1 LGEAGGDT
9 IETRLKRRCMGGSGR
24 DRVGGGDD
32 DGRVQSATKM
42 SSLWRRLVQL
52 AALALVMA
60 CGLTW
65 LRPHDGWAARFAS
78 VPKAGPLPDT
88 INRTIFQDLD
98 RLCTP
103 TDVLSTAPRRKSS
116 ASTTGWLDERW
127 HPGHCN
133 MPRFFD
139 GDDDPS
145 ASTAL
150 AQCLKTTKIVLV
162 GDSRVRQLYF
172 YLVAALGR
180 PRRSLDDISVKMH
193 SDLNATLPL
202 EQGGAVDVFFY
213 WEPAVRTERGVE
225 RLLELGAEAEVAAAA
240 ASAAGTKTLLVQGA
254 GLWELKADVP
264 RSELAL
270 SVAALRAPTAAAR
283 RNPALTMYW
292 LPIGGI
298 IWDMLVKPRQTIT
311 DENVAW
317 LDAQV
322 RNVLGKE
329 LTYLD
334 QVTAIYK
341 GTGPAGTLDGL
352 HYTENVRLSCNALPP
367 SHPHTRLSLGACVR
381 VLLLVV
387 VPPAARLPPA
397 CRARGDGVSL

>member
-1 LGEAGGDT
+1 
-9 IETRLKRRCMGGSGR
+9 
-24 DRVGGGDD
+24 
-32 DGRVQSATKM
+32 
-42 SSLWRRLVQL
+42 
-52 AALALVMA
+52 
-60 CGLTW
+60 
-65 LRPHDGWAARFAS
+65 
-78 VPKAGPLPDT
+78 
-88 INRTIFQDLD
+88 
-98 RLCTP
+98 
-103 TDVLSTAPRRKSS
+103 
-116 ASTTGWLDERW
+116 
-127 HPGHCN
+127 

-145 ASTAL
+145 ASAAL

-213 WEPAVRTERGVE
+213 WEPAVRTDRGVE
-225 RLLELGAEAEVAAAA
+225 RLLELGAEAEAAAA
-240 ASAAGTKTLLVQGA
+240 AAAAAGTKTAAKTLLVQGA
-254 GLWELKADVP
+254 GLWELKAEVP

-367 SHPHTRLSLGACVR
+367 SHAPFSARARACAAAGGGTACR
-381 VLLLVV
+381 
-387 VPPAARLPPA
+387 PPAARAEMTFLCEA
-397 CRARGDGVSL
+397 Y